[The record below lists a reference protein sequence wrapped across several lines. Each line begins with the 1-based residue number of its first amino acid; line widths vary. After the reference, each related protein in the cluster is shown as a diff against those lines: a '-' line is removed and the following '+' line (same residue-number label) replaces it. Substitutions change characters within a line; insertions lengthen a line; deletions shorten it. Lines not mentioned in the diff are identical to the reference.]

1 MAHEVERDSFVH
13 LCPYNS
19 PHTLRASCIHRWT
32 AHRTRRLA
40 LTRAPPP
47 LSLRAQ
53 RVTPHGPVEHHALR
67 HSIEKQ
73 SSRGRRAQQHEQQ
86 LQQQQPFRSWW
97 SMVAAAG
104 GATNPRTTRTPA
116 PPPGARLLNPN
127 PNPSPDPSQ
136 VVRRHPALVFLHSGA
151 SDFTERY
158 AETCPH
164 PHPYPHPRP
173 HPDPCS
179 RPLPAVAATLP
190 QGADRARAIGACG
203 GCHPQRHVGEEYPG
217 ETQYAATIHYDP
229 PRPTRLTMIHH
240 APPRPTTLHQ
250 VGSSRRWAA
259 PRRPNGAH
267 RAPSTARAT
276 ADARRT
282 FGVAVGGG
290 RRGATG
296 PPYRR
301 SCGGR
306 CRGERSA

>member
-1 MAHEVERDSFVH
+1 MRAGASLQPHTRQCRPATPRQNAKKGLQQAYRRRGLSPAAPLAQIARSALVWVEAEGVGQLGGRVAHEVEHDSFVH

-164 PHPYPHPRP
+164 PHPYPHPHP
-173 HPDPCS
+173 HPHTLTLRHPHPH
-179 RPLPAVAATLP
+179 PLPHP
-190 QGADRARAIGACG
+190 
-203 GCHPQRHVGEEYPG
+203 HPQTP
-217 ETQYAATIHYDP
+217 
-229 PRPTRLTMIHH
+229 
-240 APPRPTTLHQ
+240 
-250 VGSSRRWAA
+250 
-259 PRRPNGAH
+259 
-267 RAPSTARAT
+267 
-276 ADARRT
+276 
-282 FGVAVGGG
+282 
-290 RRGATG
+290 
-296 PPYRR
+296 
-301 SCGGR
+301 
-306 CRGERSA
+306 